1 MNYNSLPAQQK
12 KFVKIRVL
20 NIHYLK
26 IIADQNQKKIGIESF
41 ENPLIKALIQDHLLF
56 YYGFE
61 KKKWQNF
68 Y

>member
-1 MNYNSLPAQQK
+1 MNYNNLPAQQK

-41 ENPLIKALIQDHLLF
+41 ENP
-56 YYGFE
+56 FE
-61 KKKWQNF
+61 KSADTRSF
-68 Y
+68 TILLRI